1 MTDVSMGREVQSAE
15 ESHVKR
21 IGLIVATLIGLA
33 VFALLA
39 NRATHISSARA
50 TRTNQVN
57 KPAASLDFMLKDLN
71 DHDVGLN
78 QFKGKVVLVNFWAT
92 WCIPCRIE
100 IPWLMELQDKYSA
113 RGFTV
118 LGVAMDEEGKCVVA
132 PFVQNER
139 FKVGEKRRAMNYP
152 VLIGN
157 DATTQKFGGLL
168 GFPTSVLISRDGR
181 IVRRFDGLLSYD
193 ETNICIQSQLEPSNG
208 PAN

>member
-118 LGVAMDEEGKCVVA
+118 LGVAMDEEGKSVVA